1 MKDIN
6 GKEIKIANTEVWVSV
21 RSKEGIES
29 EMKRICTNL
38 RWEKMNAYE
47 RVMRLHKRFQSVLKG
62 ETFDIVNVEFRGIP
76 KIPEDAKRMNAL
88 WAQCMNRIHSS

>member
-6 GKEIKIANTEVWVSV
+6 GKEIEVATKQVWVAV
-21 RSKEGIES
+21 RSKEGVES

-47 RVMRLHKRFQSVLKG
+47 RVMRLHKRFKSVLKG
-62 ETFDIVNVEFRGIP
+62 EPFDIVKIEFRDIP
-76 KIPEDAKRMNAL
+76 TIPESTKRMNAI
-88 WAQCMNRIHSS
+88 WTRCMNKIHKA